1 MIGMRLHIMSHVII
15 LTGSQIQ
22 LNLGLKQLTYVPFS
36 NYNGPESISFFLRY
50 QGEILGDK
58 NLPPRWIN
66 ETLPV
71 NKNANKL

>member
-1 MIGMRLHIMSHVII
+1 MIGMRLQTSMSSHVMT
-15 LTGSQIQ
+15 LTGSQMQ
-22 LNLGLKQLTYVPFS
+22 LNLALKQLPYVPFS
-36 NYNGPESISFFLRY
+36 NYNGPESVSFFLRY

-71 NKNANKL
+71 K